1 MKKDLLTLF
10 DLTRGDLDALFAE
23 ADRLQIERNEAPLL
37 GATVAMIF
45 QKPSLRTRVSF
56 EVGISQ
62 LGGKTTFLSQESVGV
77 GTRESARDV
86 AMLLSRYCDAI
97 IARLYDHKVLVD
109 LAHHATIPVI
119 NALTDLSHPCQILA
133 DLYTIRQHGRLKP
146 GVKVVFVG
154 DGNNVVNSWL
164 ELASIYPLEFV
175 LAAPRGY
182 WPDETIVRR
191 ARESALSSIAITDNP
206 AVAVEGAEVVYTD
219 VWTSMGQEAET
230 EQRRKDFTGFQVNE
244 ELMSRAPNN
253 CLIMHCLPAHRGE
266 EITARVIDGPNS
278 VVFDEAENRLH
289 VQKAALSLLCARSR
303 SSAGTRKGVSAV

>member
-230 EQRRKDFTGFQVNE
+230 EQRRKDFAGFQVNE

-289 VQKAALSLLCARSR
+289 VQKAVLSLLCARSR

>member
-10 DLTRGDLDALFAE
+10 DLTRGDLDALFSE
-23 ADRLQIERNEAPLL
+23 ADRLRTDRNATPLL
-37 GATVAMIF
+37 GATIAMIF

-56 EVGISQ
+56 EVGISH
-62 LGGKTTFLSQESVGV
+62 LGGKTTFLSQESIGI
-77 GTRESARDV
+77 GTRESAHDV
-86 AMLLSRYCDAI
+86 AMLLSRYCDGI
-97 IARLYDHKVLVD
+97 IARLYDHRVLAD
-109 LAHHATIPVI
+109 LARHATIPVI

-164 ELASIYPLEFV
+164 ELASLVPLEFV

-182 WPDETIVRR
+182 WPDEAIVRR
-191 ARESALSSIAITDNP
+191 ARESGLSSIEITDNP
-206 AVAVEGAEVVYTD
+206 ALAVKRADVVYTD

-230 EQRRKDFTGFQVNE
+230 EQRKKDFAGFQVNE

-266 EITARVIDGPNS
+266 EITAGVIDGPNS

-289 VQKAALSLLCARSR
+289 VQKAVLTFFCARSHF
-303 SSAGTRKGVSAV
+303 SVGEGVNAE